1 MSTGFALVL
10 LWSGLC
16 QSPDVT
22 SPSDQSPVANDS
34 VSEISATEPSPR
46 TARQLRDAVR
56 EALRDSARARQPDYE
71 EVAPRLLDLFRELD
85 SSAELPRAEKRSLRA
100 SLRTRLLQIEDV
112 LARRLLRAE
121 GEAKS
126 KRNSQASGQSSKSET
141 LEPGNSNRPAAVAP
155 PTVVTLAQRGAP
167 TGGQPGGTNAGGQSG
182 VNSRGWDLVALIR
195 NTVAPE
201 TWDVNGG
208 NGSIFFYRP
217 LNVIVVRQT
226 QAVHDDLGDVL
237 GQIRRQQ

>member
-34 VSEISATEPSPR
+34 ATEISATEAPPR
-46 TARQLRDAVR
+46 TAKKLREAVR
-56 EALRDSARARQPDYE
+56 DALRDSARACQPDYE

-85 SSAELPRAEKRSLRA
+85 SSAELPRAERRSLRS

-126 KRNSQASGQSSKSET
+126 KRSGQASGQSSKPGTSEPAN
-141 LEPGNSNRPAAVAP
+141 LKRPAAVAP
-155 PTVVTLAQRGAP
+155 PTVVTLAQRGAAG
-167 TGGQPGGTNAGGQSG
+167 GGQPGGTNTGGQTG
-182 VNSRGWDLVALIR
+182 VINRGWDLVALIR
-195 NTVAPE
+195 NTVAPD

-208 NGSIFFYRP
+208 NGSIYFYRP

-226 QAVHDDLGDVL
+226 QAVHDELGEVL

>member
-16 QSPDVT
+16 QP
-22 SPSDQSPVANDS
+22 PDS
-34 VSEISATEPSPR
+34 VSPSEPAPATNDLATEI
-46 TARQLRDAVR
+46 TATAAVLRSAKELRDAVR
-56 EALRDSARARQPDYE
+56 DSLRNSARASQPDYE
-71 EVAPRLLDLFRELD
+71 EVAPKLLDLFRELE
-85 SSAELPRAEKRSLRA
+85 SSPELPRAEKRSLRA

-112 LARRLLRAE
+112 LVRRLLRAE

-126 KRNSQASGQSSKSET
+126 KRSGQASGQSSKPET
-141 LEPGNSNRPAAVAP
+141 LEPANANPPAAVTP
-155 PTVVTLAQRGAP
+155 PTIVTLAQRGAAG
-167 TGGQPGGTNAGGQSG
+167 GGQPGGANAGGQTG
-182 VNSRGWDLVALIR
+182 VINRGWNLVALIR

-208 NGSIFFYRP
+208 NGSIYFYRP

-226 QAVHDDLGDVL
+226 QAVHDELGEVL